1 MAKGKS
7 KKEVKKKGS
16 KPKDKPRKE
25 DKPKEKPKKPEN
37 ESKPQEKPQKK
48 EEKPKKGEAGEWKV
62 LMYPQLAE
70 KSMNMVEMENKLIF
84 IVRREARKSEIK
96 EDVERAF
103 GVRVQ
108 DVNVMITR
116 KGQKKAIVKLHP
128 DDSAAD
134 IASQLGML

>member
-1 MAKGKS
+1 MAKKEGKE
-7 KKEVKKKGS
+7 K
-16 KPKDKPRKE
+16 KE
-25 DKPKEKPKKPEN
+25 DKPKKEEK
-37 ESKPQEKPQKK
+37 KK
-48 EEKPKKGEAGEWKV
+48 EEKREGSGEWKV

-84 IVRREARKSEIK
+84 IVKRNSRKGEIK
-96 EDVERAF
+96 EDIEKAF
-103 GVRVQ
+103 GVRVE

-116 KGQKKAIVKLHP
+116 KGQKKAIIKLHP